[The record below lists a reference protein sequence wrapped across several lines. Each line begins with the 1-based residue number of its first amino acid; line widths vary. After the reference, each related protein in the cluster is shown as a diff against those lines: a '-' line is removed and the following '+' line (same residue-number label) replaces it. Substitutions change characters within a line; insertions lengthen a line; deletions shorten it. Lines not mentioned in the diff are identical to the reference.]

1 MEQNQHEFRS
11 DVSKVLNILTHS
23 LYTNREIFLRELL
36 SNASDALDKVRFLQ
50 NRGDLASSELPLE
63 VKITLD
69 KENKLITISD
79 TGIGM
84 SRSELIE
91 NLGTIAK
98 SGSEE
103 FLKDLAKANS
113 ESDKPTDASQIIGRF
128 GVGFYSVFMIA
139 NEVEVVSTY
148 ADDSDKKTHIWK
160 STGEGSFTLDEYKG
174 EDAPTRGTSIYI
186 HVKEDAEQFL
196 EESEVE
202 GIIRRH
208 SSFLPFPIMLDDK
221 RINTTAAIWREPKSS
236 IKPEQYKEF
245 YSFLTYDE
253 EEPLGTIHFSTDSPI
268 QFNMLVFIPNTELDI
283 AYAQREQYGLDL
295 YARRILINRDNKDLL
310 PDYLAFLKG
319 VVDTEDLPLNISRET
334 LQENMI
340 IRKIAQTVTKQTLRY
355 LERVAKDDPEKYAQI
370 WKLHSKLFKL
380 GYMDYA
386 NRDIFSKLLR
396 FNTSTHEDSLGL
408 ASFDQYIEK
417 AKENHG
423 DKQKAIWYIVGSNR
437 EACKLHPLYESFR
450 RRNIE
455 VVFLYEP
462 IDEIVLGGLAAYE
475 GFTYKAVEFA
485 TEEELK
491 DFPETA
497 ENEDTPP
504 LKEEEKPLLDN
515 LLAAIKA
522 TLGDLVKDVRTST
535 RLASAPACLVG
546 ADGASSSLEK
556 LMRAMNND
564 NSAPQKIFEI
574 NPNHPLIRNLI
585 TIYKNNPDDPLLG
598 EMTHTLFETSQLL
611 DGYVQDPYVLA
622 NRVNALLQKSAAWY
636 TEIKKEA

>member
-1 MEQNQHEFRS
+1 MEQNQYEFRS

-50 NRGDLASSELPLE
+50 NRGDLATSDLPLE
-63 VKITLD
+63 ISIKLD
-69 KENKLITISD
+69 KEAKTITISD
-79 TGIGM
+79 SGIGM
-84 SRSELIE
+84 SKDELVE

-103 FLKDLAKANS
+103 FLKDLQKAN
-113 ESDKPTDASQIIGRF
+113 ENSDKATDASQIIGRF

-148 ADDSDKKTHIWK
+148 ADDNEKKAHIWK
-160 STGEGSFTLDEYKG
+160 STGEGSFTLEEYKG
-174 EDAPTRGTSIYI
+174 EDAPKQGTNIYI

-196 EESEVE
+196 EDAEIE

-208 SSFLPFPIMLDDK
+208 SSFLPFPIKLGEK
-221 RINTTAAIWREPKSS
+221 VINTTPAIWREPKSS
-236 IKPEQYKEF
+236 VTKEQYKEF

-268 QFNMLVFIPNTELDI
+268 QFNMLVFIPNSELDL

-334 LQENMI
+334 LQENVL
-340 IRKIAQTVTKQTLRY
+340 IRKIAQTVTKQTLKY
-355 LERVAKDDPEKYAQI
+355 LEKVAKDDAEKYATI

-380 GYMDYA
+380 GYMDYG
-386 NRDIFSKLLR
+386 NRDAFMELLR
-396 FNTSTHEDSLGL
+396 FNSSKHEDSS
-408 ASFDQYIEK
+408 AITSFAEYVEN
-417 AKENHG
+417 AKEKHE
-423 DKQKAIWYIVGSNR
+423 DKQKTIWYIVGSNR
-437 EACKLHPLYESFR
+437 EACKLHPLYESFS

-455 VVFLYEP
+455 VLFMYEP
-462 IDEIVLGGLAAYE
+462 IDEIVVGGLHAYKE
-475 GFTYKAVEFA
+475 YSFKAVEFA
-485 TEEELK
+485 SEEDLK

-497 ENEDTPP
+497 EKDETTP

-515 LLAAIKA
+515 LISAIKA

-546 ADGASSSLEK
+546 ADGASSSLDK

-564 NSAPQKIFEI
+564 NTAPKKIFEI
-574 NPNHPLIRNLI
+574 NPNHQLIRNLLA
-585 TIYKNNPDDPLLG
+585 IYKNNPDDPLLTD
-598 EMTHTLFETSQLL
+598 MTHTLFETSQLL

-622 NRVNALLQKSAAWY
+622 NRVNELLQKSAAWY
-636 TEIKKEA
+636 TEINK